1 MGSKSFPARPGIAG
15 DELKLCVLGSG
26 SKGQSVYVEAGA
38 TKMLFDAGFSAL
50 ALKNRL
56 ASIDVD
62 ISDIRAVVVSHEHT
76 DHVGGLRVMGRKYP
90 VHATAGT
97 IAQVSRRFE
106 LRGAETILA
115 GEWVEAGDI
124 RYVPIPLSHDAADP
138 VGFVIE
144 DGVSRVAIV
153 TDLGTVTRNVL
164 HHLGDL
170 DLLVLESNHDKTML
184 IEGPYRWDLKQRI
197 QGRHGHLSN
206 EQSAKLL
213 AAIASPRLKTVLLAH
228 LSETNNR
235 PDLAARE
242 ACRAMDG
249 LNCGVKVCCQDMPGP
264 VIELG

>member
-1 MGSKSFPARPGIAG
+1 M
-15 DELKLCVLGSG
+15 KLCVLGSG
-26 SKGQSVYVEAGA
+26 SKGQSVYVEAGS
-38 TKMLFDAGFSAL
+38 TKMLFDAGFSCL
-50 ALKNRL
+50 ALKKRL
-56 ASIDVD
+56 SSIGVD
-62 ISDIRAVVVSHEHT
+62 IGDIGSVAISHEHT
-76 DHVGGLRVMGRKYP
+76 DHIGGLRVMGRKFP

-97 IAQVSRRFE
+97 VARVSKRFE
-106 LRGAETILA
+106 LRGFETISA

-144 DGVSRVAIV
+144 DSFSRAAIV

-206 EQSAKLL
+206 EQSAELL
-213 AAIASPRLKTVLLAH
+213 CKVAGPRLKTVLLAH

-235 PDLAARE
+235 PELAARE
-242 ACRAMDG
+242 ACRTMDG
-249 LNCGVKVCCQDMPGP
+249 MNCRIEVCRQDRPGP
-264 VIELG
+264 VIDLG